1 MKIISFE
8 GIEGVGKS
16 TQINL
21 LYEYLSQTG
30 KSVKKYREPGSTDAS
45 EKIRDIL
52 LDSSLTLSSQTEL
65 LLMYASRSEL
75 VAREIKSS
83 KYDYILLDRYFD
95 ASMAYQGFGRNLDK
109 EFINLLK
116 SFINAPDPDLTI
128 LLDIDPVKGFE
139 RKAGVP
145 MDRIESSGLKFFND
159 VRNGYLE
166 LSKEFSR
173 IKCIDAEKDAKT
185 IGAEVIKLVKLVE

>member
-16 TQINL
+16 TQIDL
-21 LYEYLSQTG
+21 LHDYLLNAG
-30 KSVKKYREPGSTDAS
+30 KTVKKFREPGSTIPS
-45 EKIRDIL
+45 EKIRNIL
-52 LDSSLTLSSQTEL
+52 LDANITLTSQTEL

-75 VAREIKSS
+75 VASEILSNQF
-83 KYDYILLDRYFD
+83 DFILLDRYFD
-95 ASMAYQGFGRNLDK
+95 ASMAYQGYGRNLDK
-109 EFINLLK
+109 DFINSLK
-116 SFINAPDPDLTI
+116 NFINAPDPDLTI

-139 RKAGVP
+139 RKSGDS

-166 LSKEFSR
+166 LANQYPR
-173 IKCIDAEKDAKT
+173 IKCLDAEKEANT
-185 IGAEVIKLVKLVE
+185 ISLEVINLVESL

>member
-16 TQINL
+16 TQIDL
-21 LYEYLSQTG
+21 LHDYLLNAG
-30 KSVKKYREPGSTDAS
+30 KTVKKFREPGSTIPS
-45 EKIRDIL
+45 EKIRNIL
-52 LDSSLTLSSQTEL
+52 LDSTITLTSQTEL

-75 VAREIKSS
+75 VANEILSNQF
-83 KYDYILLDRYFD
+83 DFILLDRYFD
-95 ASMAYQGFGRNLDK
+95 ASMAYQGYGRNLDK
-109 EFINLLK
+109 DFINSLK
-116 SFINAPDPDLTI
+116 TFINAPDPDLTI

-139 RKAGVP
+139 RKSGDS

-166 LSKEFSR
+166 LANQYPR
-173 IKCIDAEKDAKT
+173 IKCIDAEKDAN
-185 IGAEVIKLVKLVE
+185 IISLEVINLVESL

>member
-16 TQINL
+16 TQIDL
-21 LYEYLSQTG
+21 LHDYLLNAG
-30 KSVKKYREPGSTDAS
+30 KTVKKFREPGSTIPS
-45 EKIRDIL
+45 EKIRNIL
-52 LDSSLTLSSQTEL
+52 LDANITLTSQTEL

-75 VAREIKSS
+75 VANEILSNQF
-83 KYDYILLDRYFD
+83 DFILLDRYFD
-95 ASMAYQGFGRNLDK
+95 ASMAYQGYGRNLDK
-109 EFINLLK
+109 DFINSLK
-116 SFINAPDPDLTI
+116 TFINAPDPDLTI

-139 RKAGVP
+139 RKSGDS

-166 LSKEFSR
+166 LANQYSR
-173 IKCIDAEKDAKT
+173 IRSIDAEKDAKT
-185 IGAEVIKLVKLVE
+185 ISLEIINLVKSL

>member
-16 TQINL
+16 TQIDL
-21 LYEYLSQTG
+21 LHNYLLNAG
-30 KSVKKYREPGSTDAS
+30 KTVKKFREPGSTIPS
-45 EKIRDIL
+45 EKIRNIL
-52 LDSSLTLSSQTEL
+52 LDANITLTSQTEL

-75 VAREIKSS
+75 VANEILSNQF
-83 KYDYILLDRYFD
+83 DFILLDRYFD
-95 ASMAYQGFGRNLDK
+95 ASMAYQGYGRNLDK
-109 EFINLLK
+109 DFINSLK
-116 SFINAPDPDLTI
+116 TFINAPDPDLTI

-139 RKAGVP
+139 RKSGDS

-166 LSKEFSR
+166 LANQYPR
-173 IKCIDAEKDAKT
+173 IKCIDAEKEANT
-185 IGAEVIKLVKLVE
+185 ISLEVINLVESL

>member
-128 LLDIDPVKGFE
+128 LLDIDPAKGFE
-139 RKAGVP
+139 RKAGDS

-173 IKCIDAEKDAKT
+173 IKCIDAEKDAKS
-185 IGAEVIKLVKLVE
+185 IGADVIKLVNSL

>member
-16 TQINL
+16 TQIDL
-21 LYEYLSQTG
+21 LHDYLLKAG
-30 KSVKKYREPGSTDAS
+30 KTVKKFREPGSTIPS
-45 EKIRDIL
+45 EKIRNIL
-52 LDSSLTLSSQTEL
+52 LDANLTLASQTEL

-75 VAREIKSS
+75 VANEILSNQF
-83 KYDYILLDRYFD
+83 DFILLDRYFD
-95 ASMAYQGFGRNLDK
+95 ASMAYQGYGRNLDK
-109 EFINLLK
+109 DFINSLK
-116 SFINAPDPDLTI
+116 TFINAPDPDLTI

-139 RKAGVP
+139 RKSGDS

-166 LSKEFSR
+166 LANQYPR

-185 IGAEVIKLVKLVE
+185 ISLEVISLVESL

>member
-16 TQINL
+16 TQIDL
-21 LYEYLSQTG
+21 LHDYLLNAG
-30 KSVKKYREPGSTDAS
+30 KTVKKFREPGSTIPS
-45 EKIRDIL
+45 EKIRNIL
-52 LDSSLTLSSQTEL
+52 LDANITLTSQTEL

-75 VAREIKSS
+75 VANEILSNKF
-83 KYDYILLDRYFD
+83 DFILLDRYFD
-95 ASMAYQGFGRNLDK
+95 ASMAYQGYGRNLDK
-109 EFINLLK
+109 DFINSLK
-116 SFINAPDPDLTI
+116 TFINAPDPDLTI

-139 RKAGVP
+139 RKSEDS

-166 LSKEFSR
+166 LANQYPR
-173 IKCIDAEKDAKT
+173 IKCIDAEKDAKS
-185 IGAEVIKLVKLVE
+185 ISLEVINLVESL

>member
-16 TQINL
+16 TQIDL
-21 LYEYLSQTG
+21 LHDYLLKKG
-30 KSVKKYREPGSTDAS
+30 NSVKKFREPGSTIPS
-45 EKIRDIL
+45 ERIRNIL
-52 LDSSLTLSSQTEL
+52 LDANLTLTSQTEL

-75 VAREIKSS
+75 VANEILSNQH
-83 KYDYILLDRYFD
+83 DFILLDRYFD
-95 ASMAYQGFGRNLDK
+95 ASMAYQGYGRNLDK
-109 EFINLLK
+109 DFINSLK
-116 SFINAPDPDLTI
+116 TFINAPDPDLTI

-139 RKAGVP
+139 RKLGDS

-166 LSKEFSR
+166 LANQHPR
-173 IKCIDAEKDAKT
+173 IKCIDAEKDANT
-185 IGAEVIKLVKLVE
+185 ISLEIINLVESL

>member
-16 TQINL
+16 TQIDL
-21 LYEYLSQTG
+21 LYDYLLDAG
-30 KSVKKYREPGSTDAS
+30 KTVKKFREPGSTIPS
-45 EKIRDIL
+45 EKIRNIL
-52 LDSSLTLSSQTEL
+52 LDAKITLTSQTEL

-75 VAREIKSS
+75 VANEILLNQ
-83 KYDYILLDRYFD
+83 YDFILLDRYFD
-95 ASMAYQGFGRNLDK
+95 ASMAYQGYGRNLDK
-109 EFINLLK
+109 DFINSLK
-116 SFINAPDPDLTI
+116 TFINAPDPDLTI

-139 RKAGVP
+139 RKSEDS

-166 LSKEFSR
+166 LANQYPR
-173 IKCIDAEKDAKT
+173 IKCVDAEKDANT
-185 IGAEVIKLVKLVE
+185 ISLEVINLVESL

>member
-52 LDSSLTLSSQTEL
+52 LDSSLTLSSRTEL

-95 ASMAYQGFGRNLDK
+95 ASMAYQGYGRNLDK

-139 RKAGVP
+139 RKAGDS

-185 IGAEVIKLVKLVE
+185 IGAEVIKLVNSL

>member
-8 GIEGVGKS
+8 WIEGVGKS

-139 RKAGVP
+139 RKAGDS

-185 IGAEVIKLVKLVE
+185 IGAEVIKLVNSL

>member
-16 TQINL
+16 TQIDL
-21 LYEYLSQTG
+21 LHDYLLNAG
-30 KSVKKYREPGSTDAS
+30 KTVKKFREPGSTIPS
-45 EKIRDIL
+45 EKIRNIL
-52 LDSSLTLSSQTEL
+52 LDANITLTSQTEL

-75 VAREIKSS
+75 VANEILSNQF
-83 KYDYILLDRYFD
+83 DFILLDRYFD
-95 ASMAYQGFGRNLDK
+95 ASMAYQGYGRNLDK
-109 EFINLLK
+109 DFINSLK
-116 SFINAPDPDLTI
+116 TFINAPDPDLTI

-139 RKAGVP
+139 RKSGDS

-166 LSKEFSR
+166 LANQYSR
-173 IKCIDAEKDAKT
+173 IKCIDAEKDVN
-185 IGAEVIKLVKLVE
+185 IISLEVINLVESL

>member
-16 TQINL
+16 TQIDL
-21 LYEYLSQTG
+21 LYDYLLESG
-30 KSVKKYREPGSTDAS
+30 RSVKKFREPGSTIPS
-45 EKIRDIL
+45 EKIRNIL
-52 LDSSLTLSSQTEL
+52 LDANLTLTSQTEL

-75 VAREIKSS
+75 VANEILS
-83 KYDYILLDRYFD
+83 KQYDFILLDRYFD
-95 ASMAYQGFGRNLDK
+95 ASMAYQGYGRNLDK
-109 EFINLLK
+109 DFINSLK
-116 SFINAPDPDLTI
+116 TFINAPDPDLTI

-139 RKAGVP
+139 RKSGDS

-166 LSKEFSR
+166 LANRYPR
-173 IKCIDAEKDAKT
+173 IHSIDAEKDANA
-185 IGAEVIKLVKLVE
+185 ISLEIINLIENL

>member
-1 MKIISFE
+1 MKIISCE

-128 LLDIDPVKGFE
+128 LLDIDPAKGFE
-139 RKAGVP
+139 RKAGDS

-173 IKCIDAEKDAKT
+173 IKCIDAEKDPKT
-185 IGAEVIKLVKLVE
+185 IGAEVIKLVNSL

>member
-16 TQINL
+16 TQIDL
-21 LYEYLSQTG
+21 LYNYLLNAG
-30 KSVKKYREPGSTDAS
+30 KSVKKFREPGSTIPS
-45 EKIRDIL
+45 EKIRNIL
-52 LDSSLTLSSQTEL
+52 LDANLTLTSQTEL

-75 VAREIKSS
+75 VANEILSNQH
-83 KYDYILLDRYFD
+83 DFILLDRYFD
-95 ASMAYQGFGRNLDK
+95 ASMAYQGYGRDLDK
-109 EFINLLK
+109 DFINSLK

-139 RKAGVP
+139 RKSGDS

-159 VRNGYLE
+159 VRNGYRE
-166 LSKEFSR
+166 LANQHPR
-173 IKCIDAEKDAKT
+173 IKCIDAEQDANT
-185 IGAEVIKLVKLVE
+185 ISLEIINLVESL

>member
-173 IKCIDAEKDAKT
+173 IKCIDAEKDPKT
-185 IGAEVIKLVKLVE
+185 IGAEVIKLVNSL

>member
-16 TQINL
+16 TQIDL
-21 LYEYLSQTG
+21 LHDYLLKEG
-30 KSVKKYREPGSTDAS
+30 KSVKKFREPGSTIPS
-45 EKIRDIL
+45 ERIRNIL
-52 LDSSLTLSSQTEL
+52 LDANLTLTRQTAL

-75 VAREIKSS
+75 VANEILSNQF
-83 KYDYILLDRYFD
+83 DFILLDRYFD
-95 ASMAYQGFGRNLDK
+95 ASMAYQGYGRNLDK
-109 EFINLLK
+109 DFINSLK
-116 SFINAPDPDLTI
+116 TFINAPDPDLTI

-139 RKAGVP
+139 RKSGDS

-166 LSKEFSR
+166 LANQYPR
-173 IKCIDAEKDAKT
+173 IKCIDAEKEANT
-185 IGAEVIKLVKLVE
+185 ISLEVINLVESL

>member
-1 MKIISFE
+1 MKIISFV

-185 IGAEVIKLVKLVE
+185 IGAEVIKLVNSL

>member
-128 LLDIDPVKGFE
+128 LLDIDPAKGFE
-139 RKAGVP
+139 RKAGDS

-185 IGAEVIKLVKLVE
+185 IGAEVIKLVNSL

>member
-185 IGAEVIKLVKLVE
+185 IGAEVIKLVNSL

>member
-16 TQINL
+16 TQIDL
-21 LYEYLSQTG
+21 LHDYLLDSG
-30 KSVKKYREPGSTDAS
+30 KSVKKFREPGSTIPS

-185 IGAEVIKLVKLVE
+185 IGAEVIKLVNSL

>member
-21 LYEYLSQTG
+21 LHDYLLNAG
-30 KSVKKYREPGSTDAS
+30 KSVKKFREPGSTIPS
-45 EKIRDIL
+45 EKIRNIL
-52 LDSSLTLSSQTEL
+52 LDANLTLRSQTEL

-75 VAREIKSS
+75 VANEILSNQH
-83 KYDYILLDRYFD
+83 DFILLDRYFD
-95 ASMAYQGFGRNLDK
+95 ASMAYQGYGRNLNKD
-109 EFINLLK
+109 FINSLK
-116 SFINAPDPDLTI
+116 AFINAPDPDLTI

-139 RKAGVP
+139 RKSGDF
-145 MDRIESSGLKFFND
+145 MDRIESSGSKFFND

-166 LSKEFSR
+166 LANQYSR
-173 IKCIDAEKDAKT
+173 IKCIDAEKDPNS
-185 IGAEVIKLVKLVE
+185 ISLEIINLVESL